1 MTLSRLI
8 VAAALAALPLSAC
21 GRADEAQNA
30 GTANA
35 ASNAAAAPAERP
47 SETIAARLEAQDDLD
62 TFQDLA
68 RNAGLG
74 DVLGGVGP
82 YTVFAPTD
90 AAFAALGD
98 ERVNALKGAAMRPQA
113 MALLR
118 AHIVP
123 GLVTSRDLDAA
134 LANASGR
141 PVRMRTMGAG
151 TLSFAR
157 EGGSIVVTA
166 DGARA
171 RLAGTE
177 SIATNGAIHPV
188 DALLLP
194 TEAAGQ

>member
-8 VAAALAALPLSAC
+8 LAAALAALPLSAC
-21 GRADEAQNA
+21 GRADEARNT

-35 ASNAAAAPAERP
+35 VSNAAAPAAQP
-47 SETIAARLEAQDDLD
+47 SGTLAAQLDHGDDMD
-62 TFQDLA
+62 TLHDLA
-68 RNAGLG
+68 RNAGLD

-82 YTVFAPTD
+82 YTLFAPTD

-98 ERVNALKGAAMRPQA
+98 ERVNALKSAAMRPQA

-123 GLVTSRDLDAA
+123 GLVTNRDLDAA
-134 LANASGR
+134 LANAGGR

-151 TLSFAR
+151 TLTFAR
-157 EGGSIVVTA
+157 EGGAIVVTA

-177 SIATNGAIHPV
+177 TIATNGAIHPI

-194 TEAAGQ
+194 TEPAGQ